1 MPREIYHKTETI
13 KHNYHQKKN
22 LYLTPLILLLNKYL
36 LLLNI
41 QGFMLSHF
49 NITAEV
55 PQFLRDTNDGQE
67 AEGSSMVHSG
77 PQSQRLFWGSP
88 Y

>member
-1 MPREIYHKTETI
+1 
-13 KHNYHQKKN
+13 
-22 LYLTPLILLLNKYL
+22 
-36 LLLNI
+36 
-41 QGFMLSHF
+41 MLSHF

-67 AEGSSMVHSG
+67 AEGSSMVYSG